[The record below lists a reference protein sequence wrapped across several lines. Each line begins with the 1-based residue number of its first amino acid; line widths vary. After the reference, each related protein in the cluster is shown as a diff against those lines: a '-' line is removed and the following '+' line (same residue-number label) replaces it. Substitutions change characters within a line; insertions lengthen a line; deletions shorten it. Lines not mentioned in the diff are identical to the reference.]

1 MSKNT
6 IGIRLA
12 TSAPSGIDGAAAG
25 ARKGAPVDA
34 PVRQLGAVKWKDA
47 PTRRIDV
54 GGVPFVYRELGPDA
68 GVPVVFLHHLMA
80 VLDDWDPRVIDGIA
94 ARHRV
99 IAFDNR
105 GVGASGG
112 SVPHTVEEMGR
123 DAIAFIRA
131 LGLQK
136 VDLLGFSMGGAVAQM
151 VALQAPEL
159 VRRIVLAGTGPRGGG
174 GIDRINRIAA
184 LAYVKAA
191 LTLSDPRN
199 FLFFPRNPE
208 GKRAAKDYFSRLKER
223 AENRDKPISLQARI
237 AQLKAIK
244 NAGLSAPDD
253 LSAITHPVFVANG
266 DRDLMVES
274 SLSTDMARRL
284 PNAQLTIYPD
294 SGHGGVF
301 QHHRA
306 FVPAVLDF
314 LAD

>member
-1 MSKNT
+1 MSN
-6 IGIRLA
+6 
-12 TSAPSGIDGAAAG
+12 
-25 ARKGAPVDA
+25 
-34 PVRQLGAVKWKDA
+34 VKWKKA
-47 PTRRIDV
+47 PTRTIDV
-54 GGVPFVYRELGPDA
+54 DGVPFAYRELGPDS
-68 GVPVVFLHHLMA
+68 GVPVIFLHHLMA

-94 ARHRV
+94 TRRRV

-112 SVPHTVEEMGR
+112 SVPLTIEAMGS
-123 DAIAFIRA
+123 DAIAFIDA
-131 LGLQK
+131 LGFKQ
-136 VDLLGFSMGGAVAQM
+136 VDLFGFSLGGGVAQM
-151 VALQAPEL
+151 IALQAPDL
-159 VRRIVLAGTGPRGGG
+159 VRRMVIAGTGPRGGG
-174 GIDRINRIAA
+174 GIDEINRIAVV
-184 LAYVKAA
+184 AYLKAA

-223 AENRDKPISLQARI
+223 KENRDKPISLQARR

-253 LSAITHPVFVANG
+253 LSLITQPVFIANG
-266 DRDLMVES
+266 DRDLMVDS
-274 SLSTDMARRL
+274 RHSADMARRL
-284 PNAQLTIYPD
+284 PNSQLTIYPD

-301 QHHRA
+301 QHHRT